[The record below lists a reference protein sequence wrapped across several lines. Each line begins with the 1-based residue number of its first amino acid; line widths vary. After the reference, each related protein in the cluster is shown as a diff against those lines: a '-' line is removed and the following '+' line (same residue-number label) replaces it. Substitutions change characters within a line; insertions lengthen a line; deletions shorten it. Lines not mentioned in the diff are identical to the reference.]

1 MITISVT
8 ASRNYDVLID
18 SNLIQEI
25 GTRVQELLHPKTAV
39 IITDSNVGPHYLT
52 DVTTS
57 LLNAGI
63 TAESYTISAG
73 ESSKTLDTFCSILHF
88 LSERR
93 ITRSDVLIALG
104 GGVVG
109 DLTGFVAACYL
120 RGIAYV
126 QVPTTLLAMV
136 DSSVG
141 GKTAVDL
148 PAGKNLVGAF
158 HQPSLVIC
166 DPNTLDT
173 LPEDIFCDGCAEVI
187 KYAILFDGE
196 LFALLA
202 DQGLG
207 FDRKTVIARCIEH
220 KRNVVAEDEFDT
232 GKRQMLNLGHT
243 AGHAV
248 EKLSD
253 LTLSH
258 GKSVAIGM
266 AIIARAA
273 ANLDLLSQGDCRK
286 ICDLIA
292 AFMLPTT
299 TEFSAQQITQCMLSD
314 KKRFGDTVNLI
325 IPTKIGECRIYP
337 TPTTQLEILVKAGL

>member
-1 MITISVT
+1 MITIPVA
-8 ASRNYDVLID
+8 ASRNYDVLIGKH
-18 SNLIQEI
+18 LIKEI
-25 GTRVQELLHPKTAV
+25 GQKVHNLLAPKTAV
-39 IITDSNVGPHYLT
+39 VITDSNVGPLYLAET
-52 DVTTS
+52 ASS

-63 TAESYTISAG
+63 AVETYTIPAG
-73 ESSKTLDTFCSILHF
+73 ESSKTLETFCSIIHF
-88 LSERR
+88 LAERK

-109 DLTGFVAACYL
+109 DITGFVAACYL
-120 RGIAYV
+120 RGIAFV

-148 PAGKNLVGAF
+148 PVGKNLVGAF
-158 HQPSLVIC
+158 HQPALVLC
-166 DPNTLDT
+166 DTCALNTLTKDV
-173 LPEDIFCDGCAEVI
+173 FCDGCAEVI
-187 KYAILFDGE
+187 KYSILFDAD

-202 DQGLG
+202 NQGLN
-207 FDRKTVIARCIEH
+207 FDRDSVIARCIEH

-232 GKRQMLNLGHT
+232 GKRQYLNLGHT

-253 LTLSH
+253 LSLSH

-266 AIIARAA
+266 AIIARMATSIGVLPH
-273 ANLDLLSQGDCRK
+273 NDCQK
-286 ICDLIA
+286 ICDLLE
-292 AFMLPTT
+292 AFELPINTD
-299 TEFSAQQITQCMLSD
+299 FSAQEIASTMLSD

-325 IPTKIGECRIYP
+325 IPTKIGDCLIYP
-337 TPTTQLEILVKAGL
+337 TPIAQLENQIKAGL